1 LRTETAAPSIRRTL
15 GNLKSTTMQIG
26 ILGGG
31 NVGSALARLALAA
44 GHDVRIGQR
53 APRHDDGLPVTDP
66 AAACAHGEVVILAIP
81 FTACGGALG
90 PLAPA
95 LAGKIV
101 VDATNPLRE
110 DWSPLPLADA
120 DSAAQHLAAL
130 LPGARMVKAFN
141 TVFADVMTADGLQ
154 RRGGQPGLRA
164 LDGRRTGASPPP
176 RSDGAPQHRH
186 RGGMRPRHGGRLRL
200 RPRLRRGGGR

>member
-1 LRTETAAPSIRRTL
+1 
-15 GNLKSTTMQIG
+15 MQIG

-53 APRHDDGLPVTDP
+53 DPRRDDGLPVTDP
-66 AAACAHGEVVILAIP
+66 AAACAHGDVVILAIP
-81 FTACGGALG
+81 FVACGGALG
-90 PLAPA
+90 SLALA

-110 DWSPLPLADA
+110 DWSPLPLTDA
-120 DSAAQHLAAL
+120 DSAAHHIAAL

-154 RRGGQPGLRA
+154 RRGGQRLTAFIASDDSEAAATVAALATSLGFAPLPVGGLAQARHLEAMAHLNIAIAVGCGLGTNAGFVYDRA
-164 LDGRRTGASPPP
+164 D
-176 RSDGAPQHRH
+176 
-186 RGGMRPRHGGRLRL
+186 
-200 RPRLRRGGGR
+200 

>member
-1 LRTETAAPSIRRTL
+1 
-15 GNLKSTTMQIG
+15 MQIG

-120 DSAAQHLAAL
+120 DSAAQHAAATVTALAASL
-130 LPGARMVKAFN
+130 GFAPLTVGGLMQARHLEAMAHLNIAIAVGC
-141 TVFADVMTADGLQ
+141 GL
-154 RRGGQPGLRA
+154 GTEAGFVYDRA
-164 LDGRRTGASPPP
+164 
-176 RSDGAPQHRH
+176 
-186 RGGMRPRHGGRLRL
+186 
-200 RPRLRRGGGR
+200 